1 MDIFETII
9 VGAAVVV
16 CVSFIVTLVGLIIHD
31 ARKEK
36 QNY

>member
-1 MDIFETII
+1 MDIFETIM
-9 VGAAVVV
+9 VGAAVVCCV
-16 CVSFIVTLVGLIIHD
+16 CFLITLVGLIIHD